1 MIRNLAILL
10 CSIIIISCSYEP
22 IFTNK
27 NYDFRLISINSKGE
41 TKINKVI
48 KNILNERSK
57 INSKRTYDIIFT
69 SKNFKEIVSSNE
81 KGDPTIFKIEI
92 MVEYKIIKNSKI
104 ILLNE
109 IRKQVIYNNIN
120 DKFELMKYEESIIKN
135 LSEGVASEI
144 LTSIANLNR

>member
-10 CSIIIISCSYEP
+10 SLIIIIGCSYEP

-27 NYDFRLISINSKGE
+27 NYDFRFISINSKGE
-41 TKINKVI
+41 TKINKII

-57 INSKRTYDIIFT
+57 INRERTYDIIFT
-69 SKNFKEIVSSNE
+69 SENFKEIVSSNE

-104 ILLNE
+104 ILFNE
-109 IRKQVIYNNIN
+109 IRKQVTYNNIN
-120 DKFELMKYEESIIKN
+120 DKFELMKYEENIIKN
-135 LSEGVASEI
+135 LSEGFASEI
-144 LTSIANLNR
+144 LTSVTNLNK

>member
-92 MVEYKIIKNSKI
+92 MIEYKIIKNSKI

-109 IRKQVIYNNIN
+109 IRKQVTYNNIN

>member
-109 IRKQVIYNNIN
+109 IRKQVTYNNIN

>member
-10 CSIIIISCSYEP
+10 SSIIIIGCSYEP

-27 NYDFRLISINSKGE
+27 NYDFRFISINSKCE
-41 TKINKVI
+41 NKINKII

-57 INSKRTYDIIFT
+57 INSERTYDIIFT
-69 SKNFKEIVSSNE
+69 SENFKEIVSSNE

-104 ILLNE
+104 ILFNE
-109 IRKQVIYNNIN
+109 IRKQVTYNNIN
-120 DKFELMKYEESIIKN
+120 DKFELMKYEENIIKN
-135 LSEGVASEI
+135 LS
-144 LTSIANLNR
+144 

>member
-10 CSIIIISCSYEP
+10 SSIIIIGCSYEP

-27 NYDFRLISINSKGE
+27 NYDFRFISINSKV
-41 TKINKVI
+41 KQNKQNN

-57 INSKRTYDIIFT
+57 INSERTYDIIFT
-69 SKNFKEIVSSNE
+69 SENFKEIVSSNE

-104 ILLNE
+104 ILF
-109 IRKQVIYNNIN
+109 N
-120 DKFELMKYEESIIKN
+120 DP
-135 LSEGVASEI
+135 
-144 LTSIANLNR
+144 